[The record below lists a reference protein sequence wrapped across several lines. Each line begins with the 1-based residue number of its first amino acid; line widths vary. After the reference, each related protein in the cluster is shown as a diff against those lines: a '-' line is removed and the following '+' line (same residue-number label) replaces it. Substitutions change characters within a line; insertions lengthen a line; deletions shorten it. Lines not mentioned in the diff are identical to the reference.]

1 MMKSQQLKLGLHR
14 KNRRVWLDNRVLLKG
29 AGFQVGFKYDVKY
42 CHLSRVI
49 FLTLDAEGARKVAKK
64 NETDPIID
72 LNSTKVGWAL
82 GDCSEI
88 LVEYNQGI
96 IEISPIEEK
105 ERSMHELASAFKT
118 FEDKA

>member
-1 MMKSQQLKLGLHR
+1 MKSQQLKLGLHR
-14 KNRRVWLDNRVLLKG
+14 KNRRVWLDNRPLLEG
-29 AGFQVGFKYDVKY
+29 AGFRVGFKYDVKY

-49 FLTLDAEGARKVAKK
+49 FLSLDMEGARKVAQKK
-64 NETDPIID
+64 GTDPIID

-105 ERSMHELASAFKT
+105 ERNAHELASAFKR
-118 FEDKA
+118 FKDQA